1 LRARRLL
8 CSNLATMRALTLLL
22 LAAAACGGG
31 DKPAA
36 DPSTANATATAPASS
51 ASAAPSSSAARTA
64 EPAHTIP
71 SSCAGGSTDPCVP
84 DASFVKRLCDASYPD
99 VALLLMSKE
108 MPFTH
113 GYLRGN
119 VDGWNAEGGA
129 SARAKLLF
137 DEEVLILKRR
147 SGNTPGGIQVSGSG
161 GYLVMRWDGNC
172 YTLDEGEVTTH
183 RPPSPKGAPIVWR
196 FLQPATQDALSQT
209 PQVSAAAIKRSKEC
223 KGATSGDVTLA
234 CQRADEALSAAV
246 VSAVRGGAAIPT
258 PARAP

>member
-1 LRARRLL
+1 
-8 CSNLATMRALTLLL
+8 MRALPLLL

-36 DPSTANATATAPASS
+36 SPSTESATASAAPATSAAPS
-51 ASAAPSSSAARTA
+51 ASAASTA
-64 EPAHTIP
+64 EPAHAIP
-71 SSCAGGSTDPCVP
+71 SSCAGGSTEPCVP
-84 DASFVKRLCDASYPD
+84 DAAFVKRLCDASYPD
-99 VALLLMSKE
+99 VALLLMSKA

-113 GYLRGN
+113 AYLRGN

-137 DEEVLILKRR
+137 DEEVLILKKR
-147 SGNTPGGIQVSGSG
+147 SGNAPGGMQVSGSG

-183 RPPSPKGAPIVWR
+183 RPPSPKGAPVVWR
-196 FLQPATQDALSQT
+196 FLQPSTQDALSQT
-209 PQVSAAAIKRSKEC
+209 PQVSDAVIKRSKEC

-246 VSAVRGGAAIPT
+246 VAAVRNGAAIPT
-258 PARAP
+258 PARVP